1 MPDLT
6 RAGRVAAAVY
16 FACVGVTFCAWWIVT
31 PPSHEGSASMQ
42 EWPNVLV
49 FSGVLLLLGV
59 AVPLWARVVGDVR
72 VVRAAL
78 VVAGGFLLAS
88 LANIV
93 EDGFGVDAAFFA
105 FVLGLIVT
113 NVGLV
118 VVTLMLARRGPGR
131 RRLLALVPLGALLAI
146 VLAVE
151 VGGPLMLATWLGAAG
166 VAIFLPSHRA
176 ARGGSLLAG
185 CLAG

>member
-16 FACVGVTFCAWWIVT
+16 FACVGVTFCAWWVLA
-31 PPSHEGSASMQ
+31 PPSHEGSDSMQ
-42 EWPNVLV
+42 EWRHVLA

-151 VGGPLMLATWLGAAG
+151 VGGPLMLATWLGAAV
-166 VAIFLPSHRA
+166 VALALPARQGA
-176 ARGGSLLAG
+176 AIAFS
-185 CLAG
+185 